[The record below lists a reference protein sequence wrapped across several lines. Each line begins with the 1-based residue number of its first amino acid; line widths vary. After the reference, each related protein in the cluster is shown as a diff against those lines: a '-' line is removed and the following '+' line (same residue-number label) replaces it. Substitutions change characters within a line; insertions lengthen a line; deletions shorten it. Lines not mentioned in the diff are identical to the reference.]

1 MLLLQQLDDL
11 PRLGGPV
18 VVTLGFFDGVH
29 LGHQYLFKRLR
40 EAAQE
45 CQARSL
51 VITFANSPKNYHL
64 PHVGEFSPRWRYLT
78 TAEEKV
84 ELIGE
89 TGVDALLLIRYDES
103 VACLTARQ
111 FFEQISARL
120 PLAGIC
126 LGYDTSVGCDQLAGR
141 AELSQLAQELGARFF
156 FVERYSHELSGAGSR
171 VHPDRAVPV
180 KSSLARQLIA
190 EGRLEDLA
198 ALLGRHY
205 FAQGIVVAGKGKGGA
220 ELETPTANLVLPHEK
235 ITPPPGIYAGYA
247 QVDGRRYAAA
257 VCLVSLD
264 RALDTVLERVNGG
277 PAYESQAGMVL
288 EAHLVGYA
296 GSLYGRPLRVS
307 LLKRLR
313 AWIDFESPEAL
324 MAQIEQD
331 VRETIAACAE
341 SGVSV
346 EDGDAARA

>member
-1 MLLLQQLDDL
+1 MILLHQLEEL
-11 PRLGGPV
+11 PRIGAPV

-29 LGHQYLFKRLR
+29 LGHQHLFRRLR

-45 CQARSL
+45 CEARSL
-51 VITFANSPKNYHL
+51 VVTFANSPKNYHL

-84 ELIGE
+84 ELIE
-89 TGVDALLLIRYDES
+89 QTGVDALLLLRYDES

-126 LGYDTSVGCDQLAGR
+126 LGYDTSVGCDQLAGQ
-141 AELSQLAQELGARFF
+141 AELAQLAQELGARLFY
-156 FVERYSHELSGAGSR
+156 VERYSLELSGTGSR
-171 VHPDRAVPV
+171 VHPDRPVPV

-205 FAQGIVVAGKGKGGA
+205 FVQGLVVAGKGKGGA

-247 QVDGRRYAAA
+247 VVDGRYYAAA

-264 RALDTVLERVNGG
+264 RALDTVLERANGG

-313 AWIDFESPEAL
+313 GWIDFESPEAL
-324 MAQIEQD
+324 MQQIQLD
-331 VRETIAACAE
+331 VRETLAACAE
-341 SGVSV
+341 AGLEV
-346 EDGDAARA
+346 EEADAAEA